1 MTELIAIRL
10 EDGSEIYME
19 ATENVVVPEGSGA
32 EPQPEAETTRT
43 AKGLTWGTPPGPG
56 SLVGVESVKALNFKA
71 LEGTIRTYTNCTMNA
86 FKDLA
91 SANVDKVVLEFGLQV
106 GGEAGVPYVTKGTAS
121 SNLRITVECSFN

>member
-19 ATENVVVPEGSGA
+19 ATENVVIPDHPKA
-32 EPQPEAETTRT
+32 EPHPEVETTRT
-43 AKGLTWGTPPGPG
+43 AKGLTWGTPEMPG
-56 SLVGVESVKALNFKA
+56 LESGKALNFKA

>member
-19 ATENVVVPEGSGA
+19 ATENVVVSEGSRA
-32 EPQPEAETTRT
+32 EPQPETETTRT
-43 AKGLTWGTPPGPG
+43 AKGLTWGTAQSPA
-56 SLVGVESVKALNFKA
+56 ESAKALNFKA

-91 SANVDKVVLEFGLQV
+91 SANVNKVVLEFGLQV